1 MIKKVFELISITEN
15 AKIINTKDIVGNIN
29 IKKYN
34 QVISVETELSLNS
47 GLKIIQLYI
56 AFKEPYSVYLPKIYI
71 DEKSYDELK
80 YIPHVNNDLSICI
93 IEEND
98 NFYFNVEELPQITIE
113 LISKAKEILRCV
125 DEEELIINE
134 FEREF
139 QAYWNIQ
146 YSSKDKSQELGLSLI
161 DFENFENLKGIK
173 FLNELGV
180 HKYLV
185 YNESDKFNLFKDYL
199 KFRKIQ
205 YFEIQVYLA
214 KFENFKP
221 PYDISLHKS
230 LDFLKDN
237 SDFKNRINKFKAHD
251 FIVVFKNN
259 HNELFGWLYPI
270 INKVTKGFRHL
281 SNWQFLNSKLSEQY
295 YVERIGFASISPK
308 RLDVRTNGIEINRDL
323 KVAIIG
329 LGSVGSNLLHY
340 LTKFPISEY
349 CLIDPDILKVENVFR
364 NKFGFNYLN
373 NFKTSIGKNE
383 ILSKNPFTKVAS
395 YNKSVIDVLNNSDI
409 ALEQYD
415 YRFVILGISRIEK
428 YLIEHFINVKSNKP
442 IIIIWVEP
450 YMASGQLIY
459 LRSEDFQKGINLIN
473 DYPYHVLK
481 KNQKL
486 SKREGSCQTG
496 YMPYSE
502 MHLNLFLSSINM
514 TLYNIIVEKENTNS
528 KIFSWIGNVDELKR
542 LDLDIDDK
550 YENKKFTVIENEF

>member
-1 MIKKVFELISITEN
+1 MIKKVCEFISKTEDT
-15 AKIINTKDIVGNIN
+15 KIVSTKDIVGNIN

-98 NFYFNVEELPQITIE
+98 NFYFNVEEIPQIIIE

-125 DEEELIINE
+125 DDEELLINE

-146 YSSKDKSQELGLSLI
+146 YSSKDKSQELGISLI

-173 FLNELGV
+173 FVNELGIY
-180 HKYLV
+180 KYLV
-185 YNESDKFNLFKDYL
+185 YNENDDFNLFKDYL

-205 YFEIQVYLA
+205 YFEIQVYSV
-214 KFENFKP
+214 KVKNFKP
-221 PYDISLHKS
+221 PYDTSIQKS
-230 LDFLKDN
+230 IDFLKDN
-237 SDFKNRINKFKAHD
+237 TDFKYRINKLKAED
-251 FIVVFKNN
+251 FLVIFKNN
-259 HNELFGWLYPI
+259 HNELFGWSYPI
-270 INKVTKGFRHL
+270 INKKTKGFRPL
-281 SNWQFLNSKLSEQY
+281 SNWQFLNSKLSGQY
-295 YVERIGFASISPK
+295 YVERIGFANISPK
-308 RLDVRTNGIEINRDL
+308 RLDVRTSGIEISRNL
-323 KVAIIG
+323 KVAITG

-340 LTKFPISEY
+340 LMKYPISEY
-349 CLIDPDILKVENVFR
+349 CIIDPDILKVENVFR

-373 NFKTSIGKNE
+373 NYKTSIGKNE
-383 ILSKNPFTKVAS
+383 ILSKNPFTRVKNI
-395 YNKSVIDVLNNSDI
+395 NKSIIDVLNKSST

-415 YRFVILGISRIEK
+415 YRFFILGISRIEK
-428 YLIEHFINVKSNKP
+428 YLLEHLVSIKSNKP
-442 IIIIWVEP
+442 VILIWVEP

-459 LRSEDFQKGINLIN
+459 LRPDDFQEGINLIN
-473 DYPYHVLK
+473 EYPHHVLK
-481 KNQKL
+481 KNQNL

-496 YMPYSE
+496 YMPYSD
-502 MHLNLFLSSINM
+502 MYLN
-514 TLYNIIVEKENTNS
+514 
-528 KIFSWIGNVDELKR
+528 
-542 LDLDIDDK
+542 
-550 YENKKFTVIENEF
+550 